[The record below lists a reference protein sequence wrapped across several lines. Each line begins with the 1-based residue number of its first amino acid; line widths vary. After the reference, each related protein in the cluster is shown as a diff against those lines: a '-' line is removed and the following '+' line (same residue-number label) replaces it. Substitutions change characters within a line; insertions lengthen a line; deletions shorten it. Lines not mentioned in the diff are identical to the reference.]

1 MNAVERISVVGAI
14 FNIGF
19 YYDLP
24 IDFNQV
30 FWVSKGLNI
39 VKLDS

>member
-14 FNIGF
+14 FNIGI

-24 IDFNQV
+24 ILILRL
-30 FWVSKGLNI
+30 KGLNI